1 MKLDKDLVRDILLA
15 LEADEGDPRE
25 LKNIEVPGWT
35 DEQVAYTVCILAEGG
50 LIEATDL
57 SDMCNW
63 DWRAQRLTY
72 AGHEYVDTIRDGEV
86 WRKTKEVAGKAGAFS
101 LQLLLESGKAIVKQE
116 LGKYGVHLP

>member
-1 MKLDKDLVRDILLA
+1 MRRSKRSGI
-15 LEADEGDPRE
+15 
-25 LKNIEVPGWT
+25 T
-35 DEQVAYTVCILAEGG
+35 DSLSPKGG

-72 AGHEYVDTIRDGEV
+72 GHEYVDTIRDGEV

-101 LQLLLESGKAIVKQE
+101 LQLLLESGKAVIKQE
-116 LGKYGVHLP
+116 LVKYGVHLP